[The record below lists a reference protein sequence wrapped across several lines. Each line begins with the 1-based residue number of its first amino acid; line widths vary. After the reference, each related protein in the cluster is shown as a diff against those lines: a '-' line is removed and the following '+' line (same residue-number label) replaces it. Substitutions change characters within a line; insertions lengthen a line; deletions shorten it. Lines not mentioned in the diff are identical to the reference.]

1 MEKLKKWWE
10 STGMTNLAFLAVGI
24 GGKIL
29 MGSNLILGAGLGI
42 FLYVNFNVI
51 RKLFKESQLEN
62 KSE

>member
-51 RKLFKESQLEN
+51 RKLFKENQLEN